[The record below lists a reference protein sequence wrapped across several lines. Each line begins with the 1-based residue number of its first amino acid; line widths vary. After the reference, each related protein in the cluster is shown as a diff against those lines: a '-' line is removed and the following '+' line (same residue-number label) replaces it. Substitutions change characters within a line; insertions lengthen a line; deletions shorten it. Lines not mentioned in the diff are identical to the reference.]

1 MLAVKM
7 DDQTQLRQINASH
20 RQKSGDD
27 QRSFENEYL
36 LFAEDVRY
44 FIIRDSTL
52 NSSP

>member
-7 DDQTQLRQINASH
+7 DDQKQPRQINASH

-27 QRSFENEYL
+27 QRSFESEYQ

-44 FIIRDSTL
+44 LRIRDSIL
-52 NSSP
+52 KSSP